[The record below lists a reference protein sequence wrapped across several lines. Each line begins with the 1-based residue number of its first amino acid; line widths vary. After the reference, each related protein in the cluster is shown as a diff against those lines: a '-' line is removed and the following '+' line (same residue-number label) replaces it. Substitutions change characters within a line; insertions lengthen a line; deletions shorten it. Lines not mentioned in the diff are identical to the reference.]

1 MLTLMN
7 LIIDL
12 LLKHWQ
18 LGLGLKGM
26 GKFMSKP
33 KRNRAMN
40 LTNPPWILVNVVS
53 VPIEIDESHVIPAG
67 SQAI

>member
-12 LLKHWQ
+12 LLKRWQ

-26 GKFMSKP
+26 ML
-33 KRNRAMN
+33 NVYEYA
-40 LTNPPWILVNVVS
+40 LTLSWTQTQT
-53 VPIEIDESHVIPAG
+53 EQGYESH
-67 SQAI
+67 